1 MERSPNI
8 GPLSPLP
15 LSWYFAAAAI
25 VVGIHTLHGGRL
37 RTENNPDCGAT
48 IQFTLPVENATA

>member
-15 LSWYFAAAAI
+15 LSWYLAAAAI